1 MKRVPKRT
9 LKRSNEVPSVA
20 SLLRHGQDCFIA
32 GNLEAAESYCRKI
45 QSIDLNDVAS
55 TLLLARIKYRQG
67 EMENALGILEKLN
80 DRLPKSPPILNDLA
94 IVYSGT
100 GNHLKAL
107 ETYQLLISINGANT
121 HTILPCMKAMLALGR
136 AEEALELLTSNQANL
151 KESLELTLAK
161 ADCLRRNKQ
170 YSAAALLLENESI
183 RQPTNE
189 DILRQLVALYRESD
203 DKLNFER
210 SLRKWLAVNP
220 DNPIAQHLL
229 LSLENVTEEHLE
241 SRASDQYVR
250 EVFDRF
256 ASHFEQS
263 LSELDYRAPAVI
275 QEILQHILNKESL
288 PLDRVLDGGC
298 GTGLCGTFLRSFGRI
313 LHGVDLS
320 AGMLSVARAKSLYD
334 DLIEAELTTFLSR
347 CDSSHDNSGYDLI
360 VICDTVNYF
369 GELTHLLRNACKAL
383 KAGGWLV
390 FTIET
395 LTDTSNPTG
404 YKLNPTGRY
413 SHDPLHVATQLRH
426 AGFHHSQSQAT
437 ALRRQAG
444 QEVLG
449 HVFWAMVPK

>member
-1 MKRVPKRT
+1 
-9 LKRSNEVPSVA
+9 
-20 SLLRHGQDCFIA
+20 
-32 GNLEAAESYCRKI
+32 
-45 QSIDLNDVAS
+45 
-55 TLLLARIKYRQG
+55 
-67 EMENALGILEKLN
+67 MENALGILEKLN

-107 ETYQLLISINGANT
+107 ETYQLLISTNGANP
-121 HTILPCMKAMLALGR
+121 HTILSCMKAMLALGR

-161 ADCLRRNKQ
+161 ADCLRHNKQ

-256 ASHFEQS
+256 ASHFEHQPLSKKSYSTS
-263 LSELDYRAPAVI
+263 LTKSRYLSIVCSTVAVEPVFAVPFFAPSVVSCTVSISRLGCSVSLELNR
-275 QEILQHILNKESL
+275 
-288 PLDRVLDGGC
+288 C
-298 GTGLCGTFLRSFGRI
+298 
-313 LHGVDLS
+313 
-320 AGMLSVARAKSLYD
+320 
-334 DLIEAELTTFLSR
+334 TT
-347 CDSSHDNSGYDLI
+347 I
-360 VICDTVNYF
+360 
-369 GELTHLLRNACKAL
+369 
-383 KAGGWLV
+383 
-390 FTIET
+390 
-395 LTDTSNPTG
+395 
-404 YKLNPTGRY
+404 
-413 SHDPLHVATQLRH
+413 
-426 AGFHHSQSQAT
+426 
-437 ALRRQAG
+437 
-444 QEVLG
+444 
-449 HVFWAMVPK
+449 